1 MRTRLSSAPAQ
12 TPRAVS
18 LHHPLTSR
26 SPSCAPVLRERIR
39 SHKSLRSPR
48 SHGSPLC
55 LRQHTL
61 APESLSRCR
70 SLRRGRVDG
79 RTSNPSVSSSA
90 TRPRAFWFTTAS
102 WLSRKVRSSAG
113 WRGRGPR
120 GGRGGARRGGGGE
133 GGCAGGQVIHAPCL
147 AAPAGD
153 LQVLASTLTKLGT
166 DFHILASPLSRN
178 YLKLA
183 IQPF

>member
-39 SHKSLRSPR
+39 SHMNLRSPR

-70 SLRRGRVDG
+70 SLRRGRADG
-79 RTSNPSVSSSA
+79 GTSNPSVSSSA
-90 TRPRAFWFTTAS
+90 TRPRGFWFTTAS
-102 WLSRKVRSSAG
+102 WLSRKVRSGEAG
-113 WRGRGPR
+113 EGVGLAEGEEGRGELEEERAGAP
-120 GGRGGARRGGGGE
+120 GAR
-133 GGCAGGQVIHAPCL
+133 
-147 AAPAGD
+147 
-153 LQVLASTLTKLGT
+153 
-166 DFHILASPLSRN
+166 
-178 YLKLA
+178 
-183 IQPF
+183 